1 MDSNNSQKNLQ
12 DKHADLL
19 DKTYTL
25 GWLDGYSEG
34 YDDAIEDCQNAL
46 NKLENENE
54 LLNEIM
60 TEDNVKNISDYRK
73 NNDAVDA
80 NSSAISG
87 KSAPA

>member
-12 DKHADLL
+12 DKHAELL

-54 LLNEIM
+54 LLNEII
-60 TEDNVKNISDYRK
+60 ENKDNVISEMASSVGRALQTVKKNK
-73 NNDAVDA
+73 
-80 NSSAISG
+80 
-87 KSAPA
+87 